1 MKIKCDACGK
11 ETAVGVTTLKALMG
25 GSLMAGGAIGWV
37 TYAFAGLLSFSGG
50 AATIATLLL
59 AGGGAVLLGKD
70 LGLVMKVGGKITE
83 QLNQRGYECP
93 SCGATNWVFFGF
105 KDAEVI
111 KGSEHKITLQNAF
124 LDANRELYIASGFLS
139 ANVVDASFLKELK
152 LVLSRGVRVVLIFSD
167 LRSHSDSG
175 WMKTGYENAY
185 ILLASLSEEQKGLK
199 LIQKH
204 THQKGIVVDKQYAVV
219 GSFNFLSNQT
229 VAREETSLKVYEADA
244 IEKLI
249 EEFVSR

>member
-1 MKIKCDACGK
+1 MKVKCDACGK
-11 ETAVGVTTLKALMG
+11 ETVVGVTTLKALMG

-37 TYAFAGLLSFSGG
+37 TYAFAGLLGFYGG

-70 LGLVMKVGGKITE
+70 LGLVMKVGGKIAE

-93 SCGATNWVFFGF
+93 SCDDTNWVFFGF

-111 KGSEHKITLQNAF
+111 KGSEHKITLRNAF
-124 LDANRELYIASGFLS
+124 LEANRELYIASGFLS

-152 LVLSRGVRVVLIFSD
+152 LVLNRGVRVVLIFSD

-185 ILLASLSEEQKGLK
+185 IPLASLSEDQKGLK

-219 GSFNFLSNQT
+219 GSFNFLSNQKVT
-229 VAREETSLKVYEADA
+229 REETSLKVYEADA

-249 EEFVSR
+249 EEFVSG